1 MKILTFILGVMQTN
15 CYFLIDEETGET
27 AVVDPAASAD
37 KIAEKI
43 KERGLTLKYIVLT
56 HAHFDHIMALEEL
69 RGLTHA
75 PVYIHAD
82 DAEALLHPEQ
92 TYMDQFGGVNTPCSP
107 ADFLLNDGD
116 ILILGQTKI
125 KIIHTPGHTMGSI
138 CLIADENI
146 ISGDT
151 LFRGDIGRYDL
162 YGGDY
167 SQLLQSLRILAA
179 LDGDY
184 KVYPGHGS
192 STRLSYE
199 REHNIYLS

>member
-15 CYFLIDEETGET
+15 CYFLIDEATGET

-37 KIAEKI
+37 IIAEKI
-43 KERGLTLKYIVLT
+43 KERGFTLKYIILT
-56 HAHFDHIMALEEL
+56 HAHFDHIMALEGL
-69 RGLTHA
+69 RGFRNT
-75 PVYIHAD
+75 PVYIHTD

-92 TYMDQFGGVNTPCSP
+92 TYMDQFGGVNTPCQP
-107 ADFLLNDGD
+107 ADVVLNDGD
-116 ILILGQTKI
+116 VLYLGQSKI
-125 KIIHTPGHTMGSI
+125 KVIHTPGHTMGSI
-138 CLIADENI
+138 CLITGDII

-167 SQLLQSLRILAA
+167 SQLLHSLGILAA

>member
-1 MKILTFILGVMQTN
+1 
-15 CYFLIDEETGET
+15 
-27 AVVDPAASAD
+27 
-37 KIAEKI
+37 
-43 KERGLTLKYIVLT
+43 
-56 HAHFDHIMALEEL
+56 
-69 RGLTHA
+69 
-75 PVYIHAD
+75 
-82 DAEALLHPEQ
+82 
-92 TYMDQFGGVNTPCSP
+92 
-107 ADFLLNDGD
+107 
-116 ILILGQTKI
+116 
-125 KIIHTPGHTMGSI
+125 MGSI